1 MVLTA
6 IVLINTSD
14 PVAINNPILIIPKNP
29 KILDDVAPSI
39 ANLKTP
45 PKKSKIN
52 GLIYSIC
59 SPLMQMYKAYILLNM
74 L

>member
-14 PVAINNPILIIPKNP
+14 PVAINNPILIIPKSP

-45 PKKSKIN
+45 PRNLK
-52 GLIYSIC
+52 
-59 SPLMQMYKAYILLNM
+59 
-74 L
+74 